1 MQAFFEGLGL
11 MELTELTII
20 VRLLLALLFGG
31 LLGLERTRKRRPA
44 GMRTYMLV
52 CTGSTIVMMTGQFML
67 AFFGGDPGRM
77 PAQIISGV
85 GFLGAG
91 TIMVTRYN
99 RVKGLTT
106 AAGLWVSACM
116 GIAIGIGFYF
126 GALVMLLMLLFV
138 MVFADYMEST
148 YTKRLRRIPMFIIF
162 GNVTDLKPFIAGM
175 REKGVEMNDVETTR
189 SDNKEGIGLFCV
201 LRLPPGADRAGVIQ
215 MVENSSGVLFSEV
228 LND

>member
-1 MQAFFEGLGL
+1 MQGFFEKLGL

-20 VRLLLALLFGG
+20 VRLLLALIFGG

-52 CTGSTIVMMTGQFML
+52 CIGSAVVMMTAQFML
-67 AFFGGDPGRM
+67 AYFDGDPGRM
-77 PAQIISGV
+77 PAQIISGI
-85 GFLGAG
+85 GFLGVG

-106 AAGLWVSACM
+106 AAGLWVAACM

-126 GALVMLLMLLFV
+126 GALVMLLILLFV

-148 YTKRLRRIPMFIIF
+148 YTKRLRRMTMFIIF

-175 REKGVEMNDVETTR
+175 REKGVEINDVETTR

-201 LRLPPGADRAGVIQ
+201 LRLPAGVDREGVLK
-215 MVENSSGVLFSEV
+215 MVESSSGVLFSEE
-228 LND
+228 LSD